1 MVLTESFSQSNR
13 PPILWILFF
22 WTIACALSF
31 IFLGNLPLRDFDEA
45 TVARVALELNQKSG
59 LDRLLPTIW
68 DQPYLN
74 KPPGLHWLISFAIG
88 ISQKV
93 ENNIFLLPSEF
104 LIRFFPALL
113 STFVVPLGGLIQWN
127 LRPKDRIAC
136 IVTSSIL
143 LTLLPIIRYG
153 RMAMLDGTQLSA
165 IAFLWFCLSSI
176 KNDKSNKLKFLG
188 AGFAGSFILLLK
200 APVIIP
206 ALVAPLLPLI
216 FESRAQKYFHNL
228 SWMWLVYGLI
238 PGFAWHMWN
247 FISLGSGAFWM
258 WWGDG
263 AGRVLFEQGSG
274 SELGVLVPIIEVL
287 EGGWP
292 WILVWPIG
300 LLSAFFSLN
309 SRWGAWALSTQIV
322 IAGSILPL
330 KMQLPWYV
338 HPFWL
343 PFALL
348 CGPPASWLIHRKKD
362 NYLFAK
368 NILRKI
374 PYILSLIGLCLLVFS
389 LLIKLNFLI
398 FVEDYFNMIFFI
410 SSGWFIGGL
419 LLSNSR
425 KNIRK
430 FGFISVIIGSTIGL
444 FFFASS
450 KFWLWEINENWDVR
464 PAAEFISSYPDQK
477 VYIGN
482 SFERPSLNWY
492 SQKQI
497 KSFDVQNKTRCYSIK
512 KTNEW
517 DLYACDD

>member
-1 MVLTESFSQSNR
+1 L
-13 PPILWILFF
+13 
-22 WTIACALSF
+22 WTIACGLAF
-31 IFLGNLPLRDFDEA
+31 ISLGNLPLRDFDEA
-45 TVARVALELNQKSG
+45 TVARVALELNHKSG
-59 LDRLLPTIW
+59 IERLLPSIW
-68 DQPYLN
+68 DTPYLN
-74 KPPGLHWLISFAIG
+74 KPPGLHWIISFAISF
-88 ISQKV
+88 SQNFQ
-93 ENNIFLLPSEF
+93 NNLNSLPSEF
-104 LIRFFPALL
+104 CIRFFPALF

-127 LRPKDRIAC
+127 LRPKDRISC
-136 IVTSSIL
+136 VTTSVIL
-143 LTLLPIIRYG
+143 LTLLPIVRYG

-165 IAFLWFCLSSI
+165 IALLWFSLSSVKI
-176 KNDKSNKLKFLG
+176 KRSNKFAFLG
-188 AGFAGSFILLLK
+188 AGFACSFMLLLK
-200 APVIIP
+200 APIVIP
-206 ALVAPLLPLI
+206 ALIASLVPLL
-216 FESRAQKYFHNL
+216 FENKLKKYQYNF
-228 SWMWLVYGLI
+228 SWSWFFFGLI
-238 PGFAWHMWN
+238 PGFSWHLLN
-247 FISLGSGAFWM
+247 IYSNGAGAFWM

-263 AGRVLFEQGSG
+263 AGRVLFEEGSG
-274 SELGVLVPIIEVL
+274 SDLGVLVPIIEIF

-292 WILVWPIG
+292 WILIWPIG
-300 LLSAFFSLN
+300 LLWAFFSLN
-309 SRWGAWALSTQIV
+309 TRWGVWAISTQVI

-330 KMQLPWYV
+330 KMQLPWYI

-477 VYIGN
+477 IYIGN